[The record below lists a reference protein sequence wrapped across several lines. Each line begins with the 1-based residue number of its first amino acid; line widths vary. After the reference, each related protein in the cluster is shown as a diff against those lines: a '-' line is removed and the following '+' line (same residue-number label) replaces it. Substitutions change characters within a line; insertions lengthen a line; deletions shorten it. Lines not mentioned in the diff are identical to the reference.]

1 MNKDIHIHTLL
12 DDAVT
17 LLREMVAIP
26 SPSFQEEMVS
36 LHVSDFLTH
45 ADIRHIRLRNNIIS
59 INSGY
64 IPDRKTLMLCAHLD
78 TVMPASD
85 YSSDPYNPDA
95 PGTVIEHGPSVYG
108 LGSNDDGA
116 SAVSMI
122 AAHRYFYDKPL
133 PVNLMLVL
141 STEEERSGKGGMK
154 AVWDALA
161 DGLPYEDGT
170 VLRPPQ
176 WAAIGEPTGMKAAV
190 AERGLLVLDGLAE
203 GESGHA
209 ARNEGDNALYTALD
223 DINRMRNFRF
233 GRVSPL
239 MGEVHLNITQIQAGT
254 AHNVIPDRCSFVV
267 DIRPNG
273 EYSNKDILKILQGI
287 CKSRLVPRNMDNRAS
302 STRSGSPLLQCT
314 SAIGMETFVSPTTSD
329 WIRIGCDAIKAGP
342 GESARS
348 HRKDEYVTIA
358 EIEDGIR
365 TYIRFISSLADIITT
380 LEK

>member
-1 MNKDIHIHTLL
+1 
-12 DDAVT
+12 
-17 LLREMVAIP
+17 
-26 SPSFQEEMVS
+26 
-36 LHVSDFLTH
+36 
-45 ADIRHIRLRNNIIS
+45 
-59 INSGY
+59 
-64 IPDRKTLMLCAHLD
+64 
-78 TVMPASD
+78 
-85 YSSDPYNPDA
+85 
-95 PGTVIEHGPSVYG
+95 
-108 LGSNDDGA
+108 
-116 SAVSMI
+116 
-122 AAHRYFYDKPL
+122 
-133 PVNLMLVL
+133 
-141 STEEERSGKGGMK
+141 
-154 AVWDALA
+154 
-161 DGLPYEDGT
+161 
-170 VLRPPQ
+170 
-176 WAAIGEPTGMKAAV
+176 MKAAV